1 MLSDF
6 GLSRELNSYRAIE
19 ASAVGSPYMCE
30 LRARVSCSMAPELLS
45 NKPCTSKVDVYSFG
59 CIIDEVMSERR
70 AGTERALR
78 TCATWVWRGVRTR
91 S

>member
-30 LRARVSCSMAPELLS
+30 LMACVSCSMAPELLS

-59 CIIDEVMSERR
+59 CIIDEVMSERSCWYR
-70 AGTERALR
+70 AGITDVRDVGLEG
-78 TCATWVWRGVRTR
+78 CADA
-91 S
+91 

>member
-30 LRARVSCSMAPELLS
+30 LRACVSCSMAPELL
-45 NKPCTSKVDVYSFG
+45 FG
-59 CIIDEVMSERR
+59 CIIDEVMSERSCWYR
-70 AGTERALR
+70 AGITD
-78 TCATWVWRGVRTR
+78 VRDVGLEGCVDA
-91 S
+91 